1 MEHGFEAIP
10 RDTRRMTSVIG
21 FIEGP
26 DLLVVLAIVLV
37 LFGGSKLP
45 QLARSLGLAKKEFEA
60 ATDENAEPQKTVTTV
75 VASTPAPTAPVAGST
90 IQPKA

>member
-1 MEHGFEAIP
+1 MAHGFEAVP

-45 QLARSLGLAKKEFEA
+45 QLARSLGQAKKELDAGLREG
-60 ATDENAEPQKTVTTV
+60 
-75 VASTPAPTAPVAGST
+75 ASGEHEAPVQEKPKT
-90 IQPKA
+90 I